1 MCGENALVYNEN
13 ISANVYIGN
22 NKIIMEILVQLVKSF
37 ALSLKMFSLGFFG
50 GSWGN
55 QLGWGL
61 VVPDS
66 IDDKMRYLV
75 YISKGVFGIM
85 SYFGIS

>member
-1 MCGENALVYNEN
+1 
-13 ISANVYIGN
+13 
-22 NKIIMEILVQLVKSF
+22 
-37 ALSLKMFSLGFFG
+37 MFSLGFFG